1 MHFFCYN
8 FVWARIARDK
18 NGSKRYSHSRQSK
31 LFAKDA
37 GADVP
42 YLQSCY
48 ANIAADLGPREIPD
62 RNKFGGEQK
71 RYNYSN
77 ECNIR
82 CNFDAKNTLAFNYL
96 TMISGGGT

>member
-1 MHFFCYN
+1 
-8 FVWARIARDK
+8 
-18 NGSKRYSHSRQSK
+18 
-31 LFAKDA
+31 
-37 GADVP
+37 VP

-71 RYNYSN
+71 CYNYSN
-77 ECNIR
+77 ERNIR

-96 TMISGGGT
+96 TMISGGGTWQVDPDEDANARSSAGFFKGDS